1 MVSAGSIPAHSSKKI
16 VDKMKHTKYIV
27 EAYNRGYRINDE
39 GHAISPH
46 GKVLKPLCA
55 SNGYYYFNMRIN
67 KVNGSVYYHRL
78 MAYQKY
84 GELLFSADC
93 VRHLNGNSIDNSYDN
108 IEIGSRSDNM
118 MDIPKEIRVRK
129 SANANMKYKNIDEI
143 RNYYNNCKSYKETME
158 RYGISSKGTL
168 YYILKN
174 RK

>member
-1 MVSAGSIPAHSSKKI
+1 
-16 VDKMKHTKYIV
+16 MKYTKYLV

-46 GKVLKPLCA
+46 GKVLKPYKTPK
-55 SNGYYYFNMRIN
+55 GYYRFNIRIN
-67 KVNGSVYYHRL
+67 KVTGNVFYHRL

-84 GELLFSADC
+84 GELLFAANC

-108 IEIGSRSDNM
+108 IEIGSWSDNM

-129 SANANMKYKNIDEI
+129 SANANIKYKNIDEI

-168 YYILKN
+168 YHILKN
-174 RK
+174 RE